1 MKKVWHTDWLL
12 MFSGKERGREDNIPY
27 IATSQPEAPAAT
39 VVPERQHYDLEGGQE
54 MRPRWGRN
62 EGGADG
68 TSGN

>member
-1 MKKVWHTDWLL
+1 MIRIFLIAVCAIVVVVIGIVVWNVTTEP
-12 MFSGKERGREDNIPY
+12 K
-27 IATSQPEAPAAT
+27 APAPA
-39 VVPERQHYDLEGGQE
+39 VALERQHFDLEGGQE

>member
-1 MKKVWHTDWLL
+1 MIRIVLIAVCAIVVVVIGVVVW
-12 MFSGKERGREDNIPY
+12 N
-27 IATSQPEAPAAT
+27 ATTQPEAPAPT
-39 VVPERQHYDLEGGQE
+39 VAPERQHFDLEGGQE

>member
-1 MKKVWHTDWLL
+1 MIRTLVIAICAVVVVVVGIVVW
-12 MFSGKERGREDNIPY
+12 N
-27 IATSQPEAPAAT
+27 ATTQPEAPAAA
-39 VVPERQHYDLEGGQE
+39 VAPERQHYDLEGGQE

>member
-1 MKKVWHTDWLL
+1 MIRLFVIAICAVVVVVVGIVVW
-12 MFSGKERGREDNIPY
+12 NV
-27 IATSQPEAPAAT
+27 TSQAEAPAAT
-39 VVPERQHYDLEGGQE
+39 VAPKRQHYDLEGGQE

>member
-1 MKKVWHTDWLL
+1 MTRLFLIAICAIVVVVTGIVVWTTTTEPD
-12 MFSGKERGREDNIPY
+12 
-27 IATSQPEAPAAT
+27 APAAT
-39 VVPERQHYDLEGGQE
+39 APERQHYDLEGGQE

>member
-1 MKKVWHTDWLL
+1 MIRVFVIAICAVVVVVGIVVWETTT
-12 MFSGKERGREDNIPY
+12 E
-27 IATSQPEAPAAT
+27 PEAPTAT
-39 VVPERQHYDLEGGQE
+39 VDPERQHFDLEGGQE

>member
-1 MKKVWHTDWLL
+1 MIRLFLIAICAVIVVVVGIVVWNVTT
-12 MFSGKERGREDNIPY
+12 E
-27 IATSQPEAPAAT
+27 PEAPAAA
-39 VVPERQHYDLEGGQE
+39 VAPDRQHYDLEGGQE